1 MSRVSRSLASDT
13 TGVTSEAEI
22 VDLAS
27 IALVEMTFSALSSF
41 SRLTVLQA
49 RVLLAIHQHGSTN
62 LQDLSIQLGVS
73 TSSAS
78 RVVDRLVVAGL
89 LSRVSAAH
97 SRREIA
103 LTLTRRGDQVLA
115 DFHRRRR
122 SAIQAVLSQLSQAE
136 QTALVA
142 GLEAFARAAASS

>member
-1 MSRVSRSLASDT
+1 MESSLALDVTMASSD
-13 TGVTSEAEI
+13 AEI

-27 IALVEMTFSALSSF
+27 VALVEMTFAALSES
-41 SRLTVLQA
+41 SRLTVLQT
-49 RVLLAIHQHGSTN
+49 RVLLNIHEHGSTN
-62 LQDLSIQLGVS
+62 LQDLSVRLGVS

-78 RVVDRLVVAGL
+78 RVVDRLVLAGL

-103 LTLTRRGDQVLA
+103 LTLTPRGDQVLA
-115 DFHRRRR
+115 EFHERRR
-122 SAIQAVLSQLSQAE
+122 SAIEAALNQLSEGE

-142 GLEAFARAAASS
+142 GLEAFARAAGSS